1 MGSRQA
7 IESGFARCFGAQPSL
22 PKAHLVSVECDIV
35 KGLHAFAIVGL
46 PDKSVE
52 EAKDRIAAAIKNTH
66 STGSGQ
72 AGSDFESPKRSNKK
86 IVLSLAPAELKKEGA
101 AFDIPLALAFLL
113 ASEQIDF
120 DPAGK
125 LFAGELAL
133 DGSVRAIRGALSI
146 ALVAREEGFAEVYL
160 PEANAREASLVSG
173 IAIYPIRT
181 LADVVAHL
189 DEFNDAKLTAYV
201 PEPESEREA
210 GEAEFA
216 LSDIRGQE
224 GAKRGLEIAAAGGH
238 NIALYGPPGTGKTML
253 ARAAAALLPPLSE
266 SDMIEVT
273 AIHSLAGTLSSGVMR
288 TAPFRSPHHTS
299 SYASLIGGGT
309 IPRPG
314 EVTLAHRGV
323 LFLDEFPE
331 FHRDVVNALREPLED
346 ARVSVARARGSA
358 VFPANFMLIAAL
370 NPCPCGKYG
379 TRSCTCMPHA
389 IEKYR
394 RKISGPVADRIDM
407 WVHVGEM
414 PPETLSVRNKRKD
427 DETAI
432 VRERI
437 VRARALQRE
446 RFSKAKDV
454 VTNADMGPKEIES
467 LAELTPKAE
476 ETLQGAARTMKLSP
490 RGYHRTIKLAR
501 TIADL
506 AENETIEPSHM
517 LEALQYR
524 QREF

>member
-7 IESGFARCFGAQPSL
+7 IESGFARVYGAQPSL
-22 PKAHLVSVECDIV
+22 PKAAIVSIECDIV

-52 EAKDRIAAAIKNTH
+52 EAKDRIAAAIKNTN
-66 STGSGQ
+66 
-72 AGSDFESPKRSNKK
+72 SDFESPKRSNKK
-86 IVLSLAPAELKKEGA
+86 IVISLAPAELKKEGA
-101 AFDIPLALAFLL
+101 TFDIPLSLSFLL
-113 ASEQIDF
+113 ASQQIEF
-120 DPAGK
+120 DPEKK

-133 DGSVRAIRGALSI
+133 DGTVRSIRGVLSI
-146 ALVAREEGFAEVYL
+146 ALLAREEGFLEIFI
-160 PEANAREASLVSG
+160 PQDNAREASLVSG
-173 IAIYPIRT
+173 ITIYPVAT
-181 LADVVAHL
+181 LFDVVAHL
-189 DEFNDAKLTAYV
+189 DA
-201 PEPESEREA
+201 ESEFTLKAYIAEPLEDEA
-210 GEAEFA
+210 AAAPFA
-216 LSDIRGQE
+216 LNDIRGQE
-224 GAKRGLEIAAAGGH
+224 SAKRGLEIAAAGGH
-238 NIALYGPPGTGKTML
+238 NIAFYGPPGTGKTML

-266 SDMIEVT
+266 DEMIEVT
-273 AIHSLAGTLSSGVMR
+273 AIHSLAGTLSGYAMR
-288 TAPFRSPHHTS
+288 RPPFRSPHHTS

-346 ARVSVARARGSA
+346 ARVSIARAKGTA
-358 VFPANFMLIAAL
+358 LFPANFMLIAAL

-379 TRSCTCMPHA
+379 TRDCRCMPNA
-389 IEKYR
+389 IERYK

-414 PPETLSVRNKRKD
+414 PPETLSVRRKKEH
-427 DETAI
+427 DETAA

-437 VRARALQRE
+437 VAARKKQRE
-446 RFSKAKDV
+446 RFSDSAGV
-454 VTNADMGPKEIES
+454 STNADMGPKEIES
-467 LAELTPKAE
+467 VAKLSNTAE
-476 ETLQGAARTMKLSP
+476 ETLVAAAKQMKLSP
-490 RGYHRTIKLAR
+490 RGYHRTVKLAR

-506 AENETIEPSHM
+506 AGDETIESVHM

-524 QREF
+524 AREI